1 MRTSINRYTR
11 VLAGAGWLFS
21 TSVIAIGGALAQDS
35 VPATSPVDR
44 ASADIGF
51 GDIVVTARKR
61 AESLINVP
69 VAVTAIG
76 GEMVQRAA
84 ATDLTSI
91 AKLAPQLTIS
101 RADSGSAAAVSL
113 PGIGPPHLVEEIGNV
128 P

>member
-61 AESLINVP
+61 AESLITVP
-69 VAVTAIG
+69 VAVTALG
-76 GEMVQRAA
+76 GVMVQRAA
-84 ATDLTSI
+84 ATDHTS
-91 AKLAPQLTIS
+91 LATL
-101 RADSGSAAAVSL
+101 
-113 PGIGPPHLVEEIGNV
+113 PPHLILRLRGSR
-128 P
+128 PPATPSLRHK